1 VRLADRGTAV
11 RDELILVVEDSDSD
25 VEAIGRAIGRSHPDI
40 RLEFV
45 RDGAGVLPRLT
56 DPAAALPDLILL
68 DLNMPGES
76 GITVL
81 TNVRAVPALAGVTI
95 VVFTSSAE
103 QAEAEACYAAGA
115 DSYIYK
121 PINFALFQTVLRGAI
136 DYWRSRWSASGNVSQ
151 IVVPPAADES
161 AQA

>member
-1 VRLADRGTAV
+1 MS
-11 RDELILVVEDSDSD
+11 DELILVVEDSDND
-25 VEAIGRAIGRSHPDI
+25 VEAIGRAIGRSHPGI

-45 RDGAGVLPRLT
+45 RHGVAVLPRLT
-56 DPAAALPDLILL
+56 DPAAPVPDLVLL
-68 DLNMPGES
+68 DLNMPGDS
-76 GITVL
+76 GLAVL
-81 TNVRAVPALAGVTI
+81 PRIRAVPALDGVTI

-121 PINFALFQTVLRGAI
+121 PLNFALFQTVLRGAI
-136 DYWRSRWSASGNVSQ
+136 DYWRPRWATPAGNVGQ
-151 IVVPPAADES
+151 TVVPPVADES